1 MLLSGM
7 HGQAGCV
14 SPQCRHVSQ
23 MDGKPSCVVHIVVGE
38 YGWNQSNQYYYRS
51 KLASLNNQVSEEGFP
66 VPSTT
71 QGTIIE
77 IGDFVVCDYHVHQAS
92 KLFASS

>member
-1 MLLSGM
+1 
-7 HGQAGCV
+7 
-14 SPQCRHVSQ
+14 

-38 YGWNQSNQYYYRS
+38 YVWKQSNQYRS
-51 KLASLNNQVSEEGFP
+51 KLASLNNQVSERGFP

-92 KLFASS
+92 KLFTSS